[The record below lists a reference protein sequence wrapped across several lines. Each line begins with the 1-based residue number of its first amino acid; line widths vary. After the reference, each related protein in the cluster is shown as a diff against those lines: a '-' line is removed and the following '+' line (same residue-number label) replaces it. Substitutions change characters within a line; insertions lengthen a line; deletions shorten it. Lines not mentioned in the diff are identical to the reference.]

1 MKGKKTGGRQKGTLN
16 KRTLELQAQAEG
28 QVVVR
33 NQYGTKI
40 GPVDVMLETM
50 RALWAKAEEYDAN
63 DPEGGNI
70 KLDYMRQ
77 ACVVAAQVAPYTSPK
92 LAPVQVAAEQEML
105 DVTPKNDLEIARTIA
120 HALTLTAHR
129 QKLLGARH

>member
-40 GPVDVMLETM
+40 GPVDVML
-50 RALWAKAEEYDAN
+50 AKAEEYDAN